1 MGEESSSCTWISCK
15 AGSYLDNTKGCV
27 PCAIGQFSGA
37 GAKACSKCPI
47 NEYSDKAGSAKCTPC
62 PKGKEAKTE
71 GSSSCTWISC
81 KAGNY
86 LDKTKGCVPCAIGE
100 FSGDGAVKCSKCPK
114 NEYSDKAGSA
124 KCEKCPIG
132 KETKAEGSKSCTW
145 IACAP
150 GQELNKEI
158 GCVTCAAR
166 KYSTDGI
173 KCVSCPDGK
182 YSKEGSTKKDACSC
196 YWSGWKFPNQMDPF
210 VTDNLEDCAKACTKA

>member
-1 MGEESSSCTWISCK
+1 MGWISCK
-15 AGSYLDNTKGCV
+15 AGSYLDSTKGCV
-27 PCAIGQFSGA
+27 PCAIGQ
-37 GAKACSKCPI
+37 
-47 NEYSDKAGSAKCTPC
+47 
-62 PKGKEAKTE
+62 
-71 GSSSCTWISC
+71 
-81 KAGNY
+81 
-86 LDKTKGCVPCAIGE
+86 

-166 KYSTDGI
+166 KYSTDGK

-182 YSKEGSTKKDACSC
+182 YSKEGSTRKEACSC

-210 VTDNLEDCAKACTKA
+210 VTDNLEDCAKACTKASECVAFNFVEDAKKCSFVMKNEERVEEKGTKVKSTTIDCLKGHPKHKTMLE